1 MRLFIAIEFEKEIIN
16 TLAGLQEELK
26 DCGVRGRFTP
36 PENLHMTLA
45 FIGEY
50 GNPEEILDIM
60 NHVTFEP
67 FVLKLGGLQH
77 FRDMFFA
84 RITDNPALTA
94 YVRRLRRNLAEWDI
108 PFDRKKFSPHITL
121 MRKVSFP
128 KGVDGVPIIVPQ
140 KEISVERISLFRSER
155 GKHGMIYT
163 ELGTVE

>member
-1 MRLFIAIEFEKEIIN
+1 MIK
-16 TLAGLQEELK
+16 TLTDLQEDLRN
-26 DCGVRGRFTP
+26 CGVRGRFTP
-36 PENLHMTLA
+36 PENLHMTLT

-60 NHVTFEP
+60 NRVNFEP
-67 FVLKLGGLQH
+67 FVLKLEGLQH

-84 RITDNPALTA
+84 RISDNPALAA

-121 MRKVSFP
+121 MRKVSLP
-128 KGVDGVPIIVPQ
+128 KGADGVPVYVPQ
-140 KEISVERISLFRSER
+140 KEILVERISLFRSER

-163 ELGTVE
+163 ELGAVE

>member
-16 TLAGLQEELK
+16 TLTELQEEMRS
-26 DCGVRGRFTP
+26 CGVRGRFTP
-36 PENLHMTLA
+36 PENLHLTLA

-60 NHVTFEP
+60 NRVSFEP
-67 FVLKLGGLQH
+67 FVMKLERLQH

-84 RITDNPALTA
+84 SISDSSALTA

-140 KEISVERISLFRSER
+140 KEISVERVSLFRSER

-163 ELGTVE
+163 ELGAVE